1 VGFNLTYWHSHI
13 GNKDIY
19 LVQTKVNQKGV
30 PKDWI
35 KSGGTKAVTR
45 WKVNSLVPMIRSLK
59 EATENRNQAIK
70 TFKNR
75 LFAEFDADRGV
86 WLRAVRALSE
96 LDCLISLAK
105 SYVALGEPK
114 CRPEIV
120 EGESAIV
127 DFKELRH
134 PALCASERLKGD
146 FIPND
151 VQLGGDKGKIALLT
165 GPNMGGKS
173 TVMRMTAAG
182 VVMAQ
187 LGMFVPASSARIC
200 PVDTILTRMGAYDNM
215 FSNASTFKV
224 ELDECCKILRDATP
238 KSLVILDELG
248 RGTSTYDGMAI
259 AGAVLHQLATHTLS
273 LSFFATHYGSLTDD
287 FAYHPNI
294 RNMHMKTMVD
304 DEKQELVFL
313 YKLVSG
319 IASSSFGTHVAS
331 LAGVPTTVVD
341 RADVVSKDFAKQF
354 KEKIEGKRKQAR
366 LPLVLQADF
375 AYLMGLVS
383 GKEGLP
389 EDKEKAREVLKGLK
403 EAVRMGLVHAARPA
417 AVTATDA

>member
-1 VGFNLTYWHSHI
+1 
-13 GNKDIY
+13 
-19 LVQTKVNQKGV
+19 
-30 PKDWI
+30 
-35 KSGGTKAVTR
+35 
-45 WKVNSLVPMIRSLK
+45 
-59 EATENRNQAIK
+59 
-70 TFKNR
+70 
-75 LFAEFDADRGV
+75 
-86 WLRAVRALSE
+86 
-96 LDCLISLAK
+96 
-105 SYVALGEPK
+105 
-114 CRPEIV
+114 
-120 EGESAIV
+120 
-127 DFKELRH
+127 
-134 PALCASERLKGD
+134 
-146 FIPND
+146 
-151 VQLGGDKGKIALLT
+151 
-165 GPNMGGKS
+165 
-173 TVMRMTAAG
+173 
-182 VVMAQ
+182 
-187 LGMFVPASSARIC
+187 MFVPASSARIC

-383 GKEGLP
+383 GKELLP
-389 EDKEKAREVLKGLK
+389 EDRAKAREVLKGLK
-403 EAVRMGLVHAARPA
+403 GAVRTGLLHAVRPSAAPA
-417 AVTATDA
+417 AATRG